1 VDEVPGQSRS
11 GPGVPGLPRPQGFLV
26 PAVARIDVEFEP
38 GTATITDLV
47 FPAEGNTALAVVAEG
62 EGAHLVALA
71 VVGR

>member
-1 VDEVPGQSRS
+1 
-11 GPGVPGLPRPQGFLV
+11 LV

-47 FPAEGNTALAVVAEG
+47 FPAEGNTALGVVAEG